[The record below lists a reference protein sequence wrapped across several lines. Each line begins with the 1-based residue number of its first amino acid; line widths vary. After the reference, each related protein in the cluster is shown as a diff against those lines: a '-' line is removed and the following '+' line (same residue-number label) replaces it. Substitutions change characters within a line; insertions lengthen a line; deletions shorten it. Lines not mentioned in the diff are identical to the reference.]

1 MKYRIEKDTMGEVK
15 VPHDALWGAQTQRA
29 LENFKIS
36 GIKFAFPFGRSFI
49 EALGI
54 IKFAAA
60 SSNQKLKLLDARK
73 AQAIKIAAK
82 EVMSGKHDNQFPLDV
97 FQTGS
102 GTSTNMN
109 ANEVISN
116 LASKKARLKINAN
129 DHVNM
134 SPVSYTH
141 LTLPTTPYV

>member
-1 MKYRIEKDTMGEVK
+1 MLFQHYPK
-15 VPHDALWGAQTQRA
+15 
-29 LENFKIS
+29 
-36 GIKFAFPFGRSFI
+36 
-49 EALGI
+49 
-54 IKFAAA
+54 
-60 SSNQKLKLLDARK
+60 KLKLLDARK

-116 LASKKARLKINAN
+116 LASKKARIKINAN

-134 SPVSYTH
+134 SQSLSLIH
-141 LTLPTTPYV
+141 I